1 MTWYHIFDPTVE
13 KWIALTIFIITFALI
28 LYRNI
33 TIYYV
38 SLAAAAL
45 LIALGIISP
54 TVAFLQWDTWA
65 VLALYWGYGMLA
77 IVFRESK
84 VPALIANYVLA
95 RLKKEKYALLFICA
109 LAAFLSSFMA
119 NPVIVI
125 MLAPLAIEIAERLN
139 APLFLY
145 LVGLAI
151 ASNVVTTVSMVA
163 DPPATILAMETGMTF
178 LDFYWFQG
186 RVSLGTLS
194 LVGVVVALLT
204 LLFQFRHLN
213 NAVDIKEERIQV
225 TLGPLW
231 IFVVSVLALAFL
243 PLVFVELRDAAFV
256 LVVGVLVGLSSL
268 FLGREMIASMN
279 GEFDWETIWFLIGI
293 FVVIGAVENVGLL
306 KDFSDWLTG
315 TGLRSPTAYLAILTW
330 MSVLISAFVD
340 NVPYTILMIPV
351 CSYLAQSLGIS
362 PWPLYFGMLVGTG
375 IGGNITPV
383 GATANVLACGML
395 EKRGYKINLWQ
406 YMKISLPFSVAA
418 VLSVHLLIQWLWL

>member
-1 MTWYHIFDPTVE
+1 MTWYHIFDPTAE
-13 KWIALTIFIITFALI
+13 KWLAFAVFVICFALI

-45 LIALGIISP
+45 LIALGIIGPAS
-54 TVAFLQWDTWA
+54 ALLQWDTWA

-95 RLKKEKYALLFICA
+95 RIKKEKYALLFICA
-109 LAAFLSSFMA
+109 LAALLSSFMA

-125 MLAPLAIEIAERLN
+125 MLAPLAIEMAERLN
-139 APLFLY
+139 ASLFLY

-151 ASNVVTTVSMVA
+151 SSNVVTTVSMVA

-186 RVSLGTLS
+186 KVGLGTLS

-204 LLFQFRHLN
+204 LLFKFRHLN
-213 NAVDIKEERIQV
+213 NIVEIREEKVQI
-225 TLGPLW
+225 THGPL
-231 IFVVSVLALAFL
+231 VVFILSVLALAFL
-243 PLVFVELRDAAFV
+243 PLAFISLREAAFV
-256 LVVGVLVGLSSL
+256 LVVGVLVGLASL
-268 FLGREMIASMN
+268 YIGREMVGAMN
-279 GEFDWETIWFLIGI
+279 REFDWDTIWFLIGI

-306 KDFSDWLTG
+306 KDFSDWLSG
-315 TGLRSPTAYLAILTW
+315 TGLKSPTAYLAILTW
-330 MSVLISAFVD
+330 MSVVISAFVD

-351 CSYLAQSLGIS
+351 CNYLAQSLGIS

-395 EKRGYKINLWQ
+395 EKRGYRIDLWE
-406 YMKISLPFSVAA
+406 YMKISIPFSVAA
-418 VLSVHLLIQWLWL
+418 VLSVHILIQWLWL

>member
-1 MTWYHIFDPTVE
+1 MTWYHIFDPTAE
-13 KWIALTIFIITFALI
+13 KWLAFAIFVVCFAFI
-28 LYRNI
+28 LYRNV

-45 LIALGIISP
+45 LIGLGIIGP
-54 TVAFLQWDTWA
+54 ALAFLQWDTWA

-95 RLKKEKYALLFICA
+95 RIKKEKYALLFICA

-139 APLFLY
+139 ASLFLY

-151 ASNVVTTVSMVA
+151 SSNVVTTVSMVA

-186 RVSLGTLS
+186 KVGLGTLS

-213 NAVDIKEERIQV
+213 NVVDIGEERVRI
-225 TLGPLW
+225 TYGPLMVF
-231 IFVVSVLALAFL
+231 IVSVLALAFI
-243 PLVFVELRDAAFV
+243 PLVYESTRHPAFV
-256 LVVGVLVGLSSL
+256 FLVGVLVALASL
-268 FLGREMIASMN
+268 YIGREMTGAMN
-279 GEFDWETIWFLIGI
+279 QEFDWDTIWFLIGI

-315 TGLRSPTAYLAILTW
+315 TGLKSPTIYLAILTW

-351 CSYLAQSLGIS
+351 CNYLSQSLGVS

-395 EKRGYKINLWQ
+395 EKRGYRIDLWE
-406 YMKISLPFSVAA
+406 YMKISVPFSVAA
-418 VLSVHLLIQWLWL
+418 VLSVHILIQWLWL